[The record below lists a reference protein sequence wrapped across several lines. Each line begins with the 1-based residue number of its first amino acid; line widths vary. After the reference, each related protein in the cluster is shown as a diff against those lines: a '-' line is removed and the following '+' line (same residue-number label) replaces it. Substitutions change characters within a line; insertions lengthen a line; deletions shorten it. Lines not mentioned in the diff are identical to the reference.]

1 LQKRKY
7 KKMRIA
13 QITPGIIQI
22 PPNGWGAVEKI
33 IWEYTKVLRR
43 LGHGVEIIYTDDV
56 KPGEWDI
63 VHVHVANLALL
74 LKERGIPYVFSHHDH
89 HAYYLGKD
97 SEVYRQNL
105 EAIKGSV
112 LSFVHAKYL
121 IDYFGSLPQLRYLSH
136 GANLKDYYFEDRSID
151 LLDNGPSLIM
161 MANNGLLVDHLFDR
175 KGFIPGIECAS
186 ILDLPI
192 TIICPSKNNK
202 EFFEKNA
209 GVASY
214 RKLNVIYDMN
224 YEDSLA
230 EMRKHHVFLNPGAIE
245 AGHPNLTV
253 TESIAMGIPVVGL
266 MESNLRGMKR
276 IESAD
281 TKDLVDGVEEVLQKY
296 SQYVLECRDQRSLIS
311 WEVVVSRMLMD
322 YASFGKI
329 SQKDLILND
338 YRGIPKRIEKKE
350 DHGFYSWFKRD
361 PHFYKCSYPEGEGQA
376 IFFRDAR
383 TGSIKSF
390 LNVGKSKRA
399 WSTVPDDRAKYIDW
413 EIVIKDGSDVLKT
426 IKMDLSNQHVLIED
440 GNIRRND
447 IKDIIKDFVSST
459 KCIPSISEK
468 SKYLEDIHIH
478 HFKYSGDD
486 ESGFYRVLNTDQIIS
501 FFSPNYVKEPNPLII
516 LKTSALG
523 DTISSMPYV
532 DEYARRLGIKCDV
545 VSNFGFLYE
554 ELYQNVNTIQ
564 MPTDL
569 STYTDIICCDYIY
582 DLPLQ
587 LGFAKQLGLAD
598 MGKIRPRL
606 KKSGKS
612 SPLNK
617 KYVCFSSHSTAQAK
631 HWNNNNSWE
640 KLCDMLQKK
649 GLVPVCID
657 RYYSFGS
664 EGNWN
669 EIPKNCMNKTGMDL
683 TETMHWIEHCEFF
696 VGLSSGLSWV
706 AHALDKKV
714 VVISGVTAKDNEF
727 DDDCIRIHRDDVCN
741 SCFNTPERFP
751 FDPGDWFW
759 CPVHKGTARQFECTK
774 RISAKQVMD
783 AVDARGWSKIK

>member
-1 LQKRKY
+1 
-7 KKMRIA
+7 MRIA

>member
-1 LQKRKY
+1 
-7 KKMRIA
+7 MRIA
-13 QITPGIIQI
+13 QITPGVIPI

-33 IWEYTKVLRR
+33 IWEYTKVLKKQ
-43 LGHGVEIIYTDDV
+43 GHEVEILYTDEV
-56 KPGEWDI
+56 KKGEWDI
-63 VHVHVANLALL
+63 VHVHMANLALL

-89 HAYYLGKD
+89 HAHYLGKD

-121 IDYFGSLPQLRYLSH
+121 IEYFESLPQLRYLSH
-136 GANLKDYYFEDRSID
+136 GANLDDYYFEDRSKD
-151 LLDNGPSLIM
+151 LINNGPRLVM
-161 MANNGLLVDHLFDR
+161 MANNGLLGDPLFDR
-175 KGFIPGIECAS
+175 KGFLPGIECAS
-186 ILDLPI
+186 ILGLPI
-192 TIICPSKNNK
+192 TIICPSKNNR
-202 EFFEKNA
+202 EFFEKNKD
-209 GVASY
+209 VASY
-214 RKLNVIYDMN
+214 QNLNVIYDMN

-230 EMRKHHVFLNPGAIE
+230 EMRKHHVFLNLGAIE

-266 MESNLRGMKR
+266 METDLKGMRR
-276 IESAD
+276 IETAN
-281 TKDLVDGVEEVLQKY
+281 TMDLVNGVGDTLLRY
-296 SQYVLECRDQRSLIS
+296 SQYVLECKEQRSLIS

-322 YASFGKI
+322 YAAFGGI

-338 YRGIPKRIEKKE
+338 YRSITKRIEKRE

-399 WSTVPDDRAKYIDW
+399 WSTVPDDRTEYIDW

-426 IKMDLSNQHVLIED
+426 IKMDLTDQHVLIED
-440 GNIRRND
+440 GNIRRDD
-447 IKDIIKDFVSST
+447 IKDIVKDFVSST

-468 SKYLEDIHIH
+468 SNFLEDIYIP
-478 HFKYSGDD
+478 HFKYNGND

-501 FFSPNYVKEPNPLII
+501 FFSPNYVKENNPLII

-523 DTISSMPYV
+523 DTISFIPYA
-532 DEYARRLGIKCDV
+532 DEYARRAGIKCDV
-545 VSNFGFLYE
+545 VSNFGFLYDGI
-554 ELYQNVNTIQ
+554 YPNVNIIA
-564 MPTDL
+564 MPADL
-569 STYTDIICCDYIY
+569 SSYTDIICCDYIY
-582 DLPLQ
+582 E
-587 LGFAKQLGLAD
+587 
-598 MGKIRPRL
+598 
-606 KKSGKS
+606 KSDKP

-640 KLCDMLQKK
+640 KLCDMLTKK
-649 GLVPVCID
+649 GLIPVCID
-657 RYYSFGS
+657 RYYSFGN

-669 EIPKNCMNKTGMDL
+669 EIPKNCMNKTGMEL
-683 TETMHWIEHCEFF
+683 TEMMHWIEHCEFF

-706 AHALDKKV
+706 AHALGKKV
-714 VVISGVTAKDNEF
+714 VVISGVTTKDNEF
-727 DDDCIRIHRDDVCN
+727 DDDCIRIHREDLCN
-741 SCFNTPERFP
+741 SCFNSPERFP
-751 FDPGDWFW
+751 FNPGDWFW
-759 CPVHKGTARQFECTK
+759 CPEHKGTPRQFECTK

-783 AVDARGWSKIK
+783 AIDSRGWSKIK

>member
-1 LQKRKY
+1 
-7 KKMRIA
+7 MRIA

-43 LGHGVEIIYTDDV
+43 LGHVVEIIYTDDV

-89 HAYYLGKD
+89 HAHYLGKD

-161 MANNGLLVDHLFDR
+161 MANNGLLVDPLFDR

-296 SQYVLECRDQRSLIS
+296 SQYVRECRDQRSLIS

-338 YRGIPKRIEKKE
+338 YRFIPKRIEKKE
-350 DHGFYSWFKRD
+350 NHGFYSWFKRD

-440 GNIRRND
+440 GNIRRNN

-468 SKYLEDIHIH
+468 SKYLKDIHIP
-478 HFKYSGDD
+478 HFKYNGDD

-501 FFSPNYVKEPNPLII
+501 FFSPNYVKETNPIII

-523 DTISSMPYV
+523 DTISFMPYA

-554 ELYQNVNTIQ
+554 GLYQNVNIIQ
-564 MPTDL
+564 MPDDL

-598 MGKIRPRL
+598 MGKIRPQL

-669 EIPKNCMNKTGMDL
+669 EIPKNCMNKTGMHL
-683 TETMHWIEHCEFF
+683 TEMMHWIEHCEFF

-714 VVISGVTAKDNEF
+714 VVISGVTKKDNEF
-727 DDDCIRIHRDDVCN
+727 DDDCIRIHRNDVCN
-741 SCFNTPERFP
+741 SCFNTPEKFP

-759 CPVHKGTARQFECTK
+759 CPEHKGTSRQFECTK
-774 RISAKQVMD
+774 KISAKQVMD
-783 AVDARGWSKIK
+783 SINARGWDKIK

>member
-1 LQKRKY
+1 
-7 KKMRIA
+7 MRIA
-13 QITPGIIQI
+13 QITPGVIPI

-33 IWEYTKVLRR
+33 IWEYTKVLKGQ
-43 LGHGVEIIYTDDV
+43 GHEVEILYTDDV
-56 KPGEWDI
+56 KKGEWDI
-63 VHVHVANLALL
+63 VHVHMANLALL

-89 HAYYLGKD
+89 HAHYLGKD

-121 IDYFGSLPQLRYLSH
+121 IDYFESLPQLRYLSH
-136 GANLKDYYFEDRSID
+136 GANLDDYYFEDRSKD
-151 LLDNGPSLIM
+151 LINNGPRLVM
-161 MANNGLLVDHLFDR
+161 MANNGLLGDPFFDR
-175 KGFIPGIECAS
+175 KGFIPGIECAG
-186 ILDLPI
+186 ILGLPI

-202 EFFEKNA
+202 EFFEKNKD
-209 GVASY
+209 VASY
-214 RKLNVIYDMN
+214 QNLNVIYDMN

-266 MESNLRGMKR
+266 MEADLKGMRR
-276 IESAD
+276 IETAN
-281 TKDLVDGVEEVLQKY
+281 TTDLVNGVGDALLKY
-296 SQYVLECRDQRSLIS
+296 SQYVLECKEQRSLIS

-322 YASFGKI
+322 YAAFGGI

-338 YRGIPKRIEKKE
+338 YRSIPKRIEKRE

-361 PHFYKCSYPEGEGQA
+361 PHFYKCSYPDGEGQA

-399 WSTVPDDRAKYIDW
+399 WTTVPDDRTEYIDW
-413 EIVIKDGSDVLKT
+413 EIVIKDGSEVLKT
-426 IKMDLSNQHVLIED
+426 IKMDLTDQHVLIED
-440 GNIRRND
+440 GNIIRDD
-447 IKDIIKDFVSST
+447 IKDIVEDFVSST
-459 KCIPSISEK
+459 NCIPSISEK
-468 SKYLEDIHIH
+468 SKFLEDIYIP
-478 HFKYSGDD
+478 HFKYDGND

-501 FFSPNYVKEPNPLII
+501 FFSPNYVKENNPLII

-523 DTISSMPYV
+523 DTISFIPYA
-532 DEYARRLGIKCDV
+532 DEYARRAGIKCDV
-545 VSNFGFLYE
+545 VSNFGFLYTGI
-554 ELYQNVNTIQ
+554 YSNVNIIA
-564 MPTDL
+564 MPGDL
-569 STYTDIICCDYIY
+569 SSYTDIICCDYIY

-587 LGFAKQLGLAD
+587 LGFAKQLGLGD
-598 MGKIRPRL
+598 MGKIRPQL
-606 KKSGKS
+606 KKSDKP

-640 KLCDMLQKK
+640 KLCDMLTKK
-649 GLVPVCID
+649 GLIPVCID
-657 RYYSFGS
+657 RYYSFGN

-669 EIPKNCMNKTGMDL
+669 EIPKNCMNKTGMEL
-683 TETMHWIEHCEFF
+683 TEMMHWIEHCEFF

-714 VVISGVTAKDNEF
+714 VVISGVTTKDNEF
-727 DDDCIRIHRDDVCN
+727 DEDCIRIHREDLCN
-741 SCFNTPERFP
+741 SCFNSPERFP
-751 FDPGDWFW
+751 FNPGDWFW
-759 CPVHKGTARQFECTK
+759 CPEHKGTPRQFECTK

-783 AVDARGWSKIK
+783 AIDARGWSKIK

>member
-1 LQKRKY
+1 
-7 KKMRIA
+7 MRIA

-43 LGHGVEIIYTDDV
+43 LGHVVEIIYTDDV

-89 HAYYLGKD
+89 HAHYLGKD

-161 MANNGLLVDHLFDR
+161 MANNGLLVDPLFDR

-338 YRGIPKRIEKKE
+338 YRFIPKRIEKKE
-350 DHGFYSWFKRD
+350 NHGFYSWFKRD

-440 GNIRRND
+440 GNIRRNN

-468 SKYLEDIHIH
+468 SKYLEDIHIP
-478 HFKYSGDD
+478 HFKYNGDD

-501 FFSPNYVKEPNPLII
+501 FFSPNYVKETNPIII

-523 DTISSMPYV
+523 DTISFMPYA

-554 ELYQNVNTIQ
+554 GLYQNVNIIQ
-564 MPTDL
+564 MPDDL

-598 MGKIRPRL
+598 MGKIRPQL

-669 EIPKNCMNKTGMDL
+669 EIPKNCMNKTGMHL
-683 TETMHWIEHCEFF
+683 TEMMHWIEHCEFF

-714 VVISGVTAKDNEF
+714 VVISGVTKKDNEF
-727 DDDCIRIHRDDVCN
+727 DDDCIRIHRNDVCN
-741 SCFNTPERFP
+741 SCFNTPEKFP

-759 CPVHKGTARQFECTK
+759 CPEHKGTSRQFECTK
-774 RISAKQVMD
+774 KISAKQVMD
-783 AVDARGWSKIK
+783 SINARGWDKIK

>member
-1 LQKRKY
+1 
-7 KKMRIA
+7 MRIA

-43 LGHGVEIIYTDDV
+43 LGHVVEIIYTDDV

-89 HAYYLGKD
+89 HAHYLGKD

-161 MANNGLLVDHLFDR
+161 MANNGLLVDPLFDR

-338 YRGIPKRIEKKE
+338 YRFIPKRIEKKE
-350 DHGFYSWFKRD
+350 NHGFYSWFKRD

-440 GNIRRND
+440 GNIRRNN

-468 SKYLEDIHIH
+468 SKYLKDIHIP
-478 HFKYSGDD
+478 HFKYNGDD

-501 FFSPNYVKEPNPLII
+501 FFSPNYVKETNPIII

-523 DTISSMPYV
+523 DTISFMPYA

-554 ELYQNVNTIQ
+554 GLYQNVNIIQ
-564 MPTDL
+564 MPDDL

-598 MGKIRPRL
+598 MGKIRPQL

-669 EIPKNCMNKTGMDL
+669 EIPKNCMNKTGMHL
-683 TETMHWIEHCEFF
+683 TEMMHWIEHCEFF

-714 VVISGVTAKDNEF
+714 VVISGVTKKDNEF
-727 DDDCIRIHRDDVCN
+727 DDDCIRIHRNDVCN
-741 SCFNTPERFP
+741 SCFNTPEKFP

-759 CPVHKGTARQFECTK
+759 CPEHKGTSRQFECTK
-774 RISAKQVMD
+774 KISAKQVMD
-783 AVDARGWSKIK
+783 SINARGWDKIK

>member
-1 LQKRKY
+1 
-7 KKMRIA
+7 MRIA
-13 QITPGIIQI
+13 QITPGVIPI

-33 IWEYTKVLRR
+33 IWEYTKVLKGQ
-43 LGHGVEIIYTDDV
+43 GHEVEILYTDDV
-56 KPGEWDI
+56 KKGEWDI
-63 VHVHVANLALL
+63 VHVHMANLALL

-89 HAYYLGKD
+89 HAHYLGKD

-121 IDYFGSLPQLRYLSH
+121 IDYFESLPQLRYLSH
-136 GANLKDYYFEDRSID
+136 GANLDDYYFEDRSKD
-151 LLDNGPSLIM
+151 LINNGPRLVM
-161 MANNGLLVDHLFDR
+161 MANNGLLGDPFFDR

-186 ILDLPI
+186 ILGLPI

-202 EFFEKNA
+202 EFFEKNKD
-209 GVASY
+209 VASY
-214 RKLNVIYDMN
+214 QNLNVIYDMN

-266 MESNLRGMKR
+266 MEADLKGMRR
-276 IESAD
+276 IETAN
-281 TKDLVDGVEEVLQKY
+281 TTDLVNGVGDALLKY
-296 SQYVLECRDQRSLIS
+296 SQYVLECKEQRSLIS

-322 YASFGKI
+322 YAAFGGI

-338 YRGIPKRIEKKE
+338 YRSIPKRIEKRE

-361 PHFYKCSYPEGEGQA
+361 PHFYKCSYPDGEGQA

-399 WSTVPDDRAKYIDW
+399 WTTVPDDRTEYIDW
-413 EIVIKDGSDVLKT
+413 EIVIKDGSEVLKS
-426 IKMDLSNQHVLIED
+426 IKMDLTDQHVLIED
-440 GNIRRND
+440 GNIRRDD
-447 IKDIIKDFVSST
+447 IKDIVKDFVSST
-459 KCIPSISEK
+459 NCIPSISEK
-468 SKYLEDIHIH
+468 SKFLEDIYIP
-478 HFKYSGDD
+478 HFKYDGND

-501 FFSPNYVKEPNPLII
+501 FFSPNYVKENNPLII

-523 DTISSMPYV
+523 DTISFIPYA
-532 DEYARRLGIKCDV
+532 DEYARRAGIKCDV
-545 VSNFGFLYE
+545 VSNFGFLYTGI
-554 ELYQNVNTIQ
+554 YSNVNIIA
-564 MPTDL
+564 MPGDL
-569 STYTDIICCDYIY
+569 SSYTDIICCDYIY

-587 LGFAKQLGLAD
+587 LGFAKQLGLGD
-598 MGKIRPRL
+598 MGKIRPQL
-606 KKSGKS
+606 KKSDKP

-640 KLCDMLQKK
+640 KLCDMLTKK
-649 GLVPVCID
+649 GLIPVCID
-657 RYYSFGS
+657 RYYSFGN

-669 EIPKNCMNKTGMDL
+669 EIPKNCMNKTGMEL
-683 TETMHWIEHCEFF
+683 TEMMHWIEHCEFF

-714 VVISGVTAKDNEF
+714 VVISGVTTKDNEF
-727 DDDCIRIHRDDVCN
+727 DEDCIRIHREDLCN
-741 SCFNTPERFP
+741 SCFNSPERFP
-751 FDPGDWFW
+751 FNPGDWFW
-759 CPVHKGTARQFECTK
+759 CPEHKGTPRQFECTK

-783 AVDARGWSKIK
+783 AIDARGWSKIK

>member
-1 LQKRKY
+1 
-7 KKMRIA
+7 MRIA

-97 SEVYRQNL
+97 SEFYRQNL

-161 MANNGLLVDHLFDR
+161 MANNGLLVDPLFDR

-296 SQYVLECRDQRSLIS
+296 SQYVLECRDQRSLMS

-361 PHFYKCSYPEGEGQA
+361 PYFYKCSYPEGEGQA

-468 SKYLEDIHIH
+468 SKYLEDIHIP

-501 FFSPNYVKEPNPLII
+501 FFSPNYVKDNNPLII

-523 DTISSMPYV
+523 DTISFMPYA

-587 LGFAKQLGLAD
+587 LGVAKQLGLAD

-683 TETMHWIEHCEFF
+683 TEMMHWIEHCEFF

-714 VVISGVTAKDNEF
+714 VVISGVTTKDNEF

-783 AVDARGWSKIK
+783 AIDARGWSKIK

>member
-1 LQKRKY
+1 
-7 KKMRIA
+7 
-13 QITPGIIQI
+13 
-22 PPNGWGAVEKI
+22 
-33 IWEYTKVLRR
+33 
-43 LGHGVEIIYTDDV
+43 
-56 KPGEWDI
+56 
-63 VHVHVANLALL
+63 L

-89 HAYYLGKD
+89 HAHYLGKD

-121 IDYFGSLPQLRYLSH
+121 IDYFESLPQLRYLSH
-136 GANLKDYYFEDRSID
+136 GANLDDYYFEDRSKD
-151 LLDNGPSLIM
+151 LINNGPRLVM
-161 MANNGLLVDHLFDR
+161 MANNGLLGDPFFDR

-186 ILDLPI
+186 ILGLPI

-202 EFFEKNA
+202 EFFEKNKD
-209 GVASY
+209 VASY
-214 RKLNVIYDMN
+214 QNLNVIYDMN

-266 MESNLRGMKR
+266 MEADLKGMRR
-276 IESAD
+276 IETAN
-281 TKDLVDGVEEVLQKY
+281 TTDLVNGVGDALLKY
-296 SQYVLECRDQRSLIS
+296 SQYVLECKEQRSLIS

-322 YASFGKI
+322 YAAFGGI

-338 YRGIPKRIEKKE
+338 YRSIPKRIEKRE

-361 PHFYKCSYPEGEGQA
+361 PHFYKCSYPDGEGQA

-399 WSTVPDDRAKYIDW
+399 WTTVPDDRTEYIDW
-413 EIVIKDGSDVLKT
+413 EIVIKDGSEVLKS
-426 IKMDLSNQHVLIED
+426 IKMDLTDQHVLIED
-440 GNIRRND
+440 GNIRRDD
-447 IKDIIKDFVSST
+447 IKDIVKDFVSST
-459 KCIPSISEK
+459 NCIPSISEK
-468 SKYLEDIHIH
+468 SKFLEDIYIP
-478 HFKYSGDD
+478 HFKYDGND

-501 FFSPNYVKEPNPLII
+501 FFSPNYVKENNPLII

-523 DTISSMPYV
+523 DTISFIPYA
-532 DEYARRLGIKCDV
+532 DEYARRAGIKCDV
-545 VSNFGFLYE
+545 VSNFGFLYTGI
-554 ELYQNVNTIQ
+554 YSNVNIIA
-564 MPTDL
+564 MPGDL
-569 STYTDIICCDYIY
+569 SSYTDIICCDYIY

-587 LGFAKQLGLAD
+587 LGFAKQLGLGD
-598 MGKIRPRL
+598 MGKIRPQL
-606 KKSGKS
+606 KKSDKP

-640 KLCDMLQKK
+640 KLCDMLTKK
-649 GLVPVCID
+649 GLIPVCID
-657 RYYSFGS
+657 RYYSFGN

-669 EIPKNCMNKTGMDL
+669 EIPKNCMNKTGMEL
-683 TETMHWIEHCEFF
+683 TEMMHWIEHCEFF

-714 VVISGVTAKDNEF
+714 VVISGVTTKDNEF
-727 DDDCIRIHRDDVCN
+727 DEDCIRIHREDLCN
-741 SCFNTPERFP
+741 SCFNSPERFP
-751 FDPGDWFW
+751 FNPGDWFW
-759 CPVHKGTARQFECTK
+759 CPEHKGTPRQFECTK

-783 AVDARGWSKIK
+783 AIDARGWSKIK

>member
-1 LQKRKY
+1 
-7 KKMRIA
+7 MRIA

-43 LGHGVEIIYTDDV
+43 LGHVVEIIYTDDV

-89 HAYYLGKD
+89 HAHYLGKD

-161 MANNGLLVDHLFDR
+161 MANNGLLVDPLFDR

-338 YRGIPKRIEKKE
+338 YRFIPKRIEKKG

-413 EIVIKDGSDVLKT
+413 EIVIKDGSNVLKT

-468 SKYLEDIHIH
+468 SKYLEDIHIP
-478 HFKYSGDD
+478 HFKYNGDD
-486 ESGFYRVLNTDQIIS
+486 ESGFYRVLNTDQVIS
-501 FFSPNYVKEPNPLII
+501 FFSPNYVKETNPIII

-523 DTISSMPYV
+523 DTISFMPYA
-532 DEYARRLGIKCDV
+532 DEYARRRGIKCDV

-554 ELYQNVNTIQ
+554 GLYQNVNIIQ

-598 MGKIRPRL
+598 MGKIRPQL

-669 EIPKNCMNKTGMDL
+669 EIPKNCMNKTGMHL
-683 TETMHWIEHCEFF
+683 TEMMHWIEHCEFF

-714 VVISGVTAKDNEF
+714 VVISGVTKKDNEF
-727 DDDCIRIHRDDVCN
+727 DDDCIRIHRNDVCN
-741 SCFNTPERFP
+741 SCFNTPEKFP

-759 CPVHKGTARQFECTK
+759 CPEHKGTSRQFECTK
-774 RISAKQVMD
+774 KISAKQVMD
-783 AVDARGWSKIK
+783 SINARGWDKIK

>member
-1 LQKRKY
+1 
-7 KKMRIA
+7 MRIA

-43 LGHGVEIIYTDDV
+43 LGHVVEIIYTDDV

-89 HAYYLGKD
+89 HAHYLGKD

-161 MANNGLLVDHLFDR
+161 MANNGLLVDPLFDR

-447 IKDIIKDFVSST
+447 IKDIIKDFVSLT

-468 SKYLEDIHIH
+468 SKYLEDIHIP

-501 FFSPNYVKEPNPLII
+501 FFSPNYVKDNNPLII

-523 DTISSMPYV
+523 DTISFMPYA

-554 ELYQNVNTIQ
+554 DLYQNVNTIQ

-683 TETMHWIEHCEFF
+683 TEMMHWIEHCEFF

-714 VVISGVTAKDNEF
+714 VVISGVTTKDNEF

-783 AVDARGWSKIK
+783 AIDSRGWSKIK

>member
-1 LQKRKY
+1 
-7 KKMRIA
+7 MRIA

-161 MANNGLLVDHLFDR
+161 MANNGLLVDPLFDR

-468 SKYLEDIHIH
+468 SKYLEDIHIP

-501 FFSPNYVKEPNPLII
+501 FFSPNYVKDNNPLII

-523 DTISSMPYV
+523 DTISFMPYA

-554 ELYQNVNTIQ
+554 DLYQNVNTIQ

-683 TETMHWIEHCEFF
+683 TEMMHWIEHCEFF

-714 VVISGVTAKDNEF
+714 VVISGVTTKDNEF

-783 AVDARGWSKIK
+783 AIDARGWSKIK